1 LIASLA
7 IASRRT
13 RRSTFTSTTSG
24 TNPSSVLKKNITK
37 ILAFDPVCESEVS
50 HVLKKAVLRHFVRML
65 YRLVDGRQV
74 VFLKRSLQ
82 FCNCLFFLCGQ
93 GCVSGA
99 RRSLKQAVHC
109 CLLCMLYGLVDGR
122 QVVFVKHS
130 LQFCNCLF
138 FLCGQGGSGD
148 AHMRLAL
155 HKASCCDERPV
166 YFNQGAR
173 RTVRTVLTYIC
184 RHTNTDDD
192 EQWHENA
199 WDRHD

>member
-13 RRSTFTSTTSG
+13 RRSRWCTFTSTTSA

-37 ILAFDPVCESEVS
+37 ILAFDPVCESEVT
-50 HVLKKAVLRHFVRML
+50 HVLKEAVLCHFVRML

-93 GCVSGA
+93 
-99 RRSLKQAVHC
+99 R
-109 CLLCMLYGLVDGR
+109 
-122 QVVFVKHS
+122 
-130 LQFCNCLF
+130 
-138 FLCGQGGSGD
+138 GSGD
-148 AHMRLAL
+148 AHMRLTL
-155 HKASCCDERPV
+155 HKATRCDECPV

-173 RTVRTVLTYIC
+173 RTVCIVLTYSC
-184 RHTNTDDD
+184 HQTNSDDD
-192 EQWHENA
+192 EQWHENTS
-199 WDRHD
+199 DRHDWDSSPVIEREWQNAWG